1 MVPYE
6 WDEISNRQQITRERL
21 IQMFVKVASDVLGLS
36 EIGSVIKPE
45 DYDKVESDDFVMHED
60 NERIYFL
67 IKSKTDEYCFTNKAL
82 IHLDGTSATS
92 KKRSLYRF
100 DYSTHKI
107 SEVTLETAGTVDLDI
122 ELKFK
127 SGSRIFSIDVH
138 KKYLN
143 ELKDLYKALL
153 KIAEISHDNEIILEY
168 ANRSLNLA
176 SSTLSHLR
184 STEHN
189 PVEQF
194 KELNQAA
201 FSWLVE
207 ARKQYHVKD
216 YGFVFERYINR

>member
-1 MVPYE
+1 M
-6 WDEISNRQQITRERL
+6 S
-21 IQMFVKVASDVLGLS
+21 
-36 EIGSVIKPE
+36 IK
-45 DYDKVESDDFVMHED
+45 
-60 NERIYFL
+60 NIW
-67 IKSKTDEYCFTNKAL
+67 
-82 IHLDGTSATS
+82 
-92 KKRSLYRF
+92 
-100 DYSTHKI
+100 
-107 SEVTLETAGTVDLDI
+107 
-122 ELKFK
+122 
-127 SGSRIFSIDVH
+127 
-138 KKYLN
+138 N